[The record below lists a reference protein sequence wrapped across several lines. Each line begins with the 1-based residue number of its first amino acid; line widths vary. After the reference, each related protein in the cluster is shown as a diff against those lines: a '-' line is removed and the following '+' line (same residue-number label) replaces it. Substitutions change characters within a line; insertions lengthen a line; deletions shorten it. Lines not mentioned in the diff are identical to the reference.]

1 MGEYRGT
8 PTYQRV
14 YGELVRAAEYRGLTT
29 YQHLAVIMDLPL
41 SGNLM
46 GKRIGQIL
54 GEIVDDEVAAGRPM
68 LSAVVVGT
76 NDWPGAGFFA
86 CAREKG
92 RLAEGQSEADFW
104 AAEREAVYE
113 AWRRPLRARG
123 VSSA

>member
-1 MGEYRGT
+1 MGEYRGI

-14 YGELVRAAEYRGLTT
+14 YAELVRAAEYRGLTT

-76 NDWPGAGFFA
+76 NDWPGKPPASVGS
-86 CAREKG
+86 
-92 RLAEGQSEADFW
+92 LANSTSGLAS
-104 AAEREAVYE
+104 
-113 AWRRPLRARG
+113 RALTWISPMTPCRCMW
-123 VSSA
+123 